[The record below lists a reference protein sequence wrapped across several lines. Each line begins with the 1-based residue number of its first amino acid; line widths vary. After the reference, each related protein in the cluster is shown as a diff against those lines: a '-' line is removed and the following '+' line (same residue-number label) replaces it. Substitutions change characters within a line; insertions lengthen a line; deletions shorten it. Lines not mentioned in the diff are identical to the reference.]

1 MFYCNLKVSLF
12 IHVLA
17 LRAAWDL
24 DASTQPAFRKS
35 IARKW
40 RRQVA
45 ALSRIPF
52 PTYIPIYIPTYIP
65 SPPCSKAVCCTYWAN
80 RLQTFPAG
88 APNLFVTLNP
98 THTPAPETVHRQ
110 LVLAHPVFSAASVAA
125 QERVPSIQ
133 VGCGVWRMVCVR
145 ACWGRGF
152 AMVGS
157 GRL

>member
-1 MFYCNLKVSLF
+1 M
-12 IHVLA
+12 
-17 LRAAWDL
+17 
-24 DASTQPAFRKS
+24 
-35 IARKW
+35 
-40 RRQVA
+40 A

-52 PTYIPIYIPTYIP
+52 PAYIPTTIP

-98 THTPAPETVHRQ
+98 THPPAPETVHRQ

-133 VGCGVWRMVCVR
+133 VGCGVWCVC
-145 ACWGRGF
+145 F
-152 AMVGS
+152 AMVGR
-157 GRL
+157 GWL